1 MLRALTIRALM
12 TRRIVL
18 FEDEAFAHF
27 LPLTYS
33 RSVFELRHGRK
44 ILLDRSAQ
52 RLGQPVHGIWTRDW
66 IAHVAQLR
74 CGAPANVGVD
84 GRSVLVNGRWL
95 MEGPIDWPAHACV
108 GLSDGQIAYIVCDDA
123 LAQRLAP
130 DDLLVADR
138 REAVLAG
145 LPRHETGGYLLSYPW
160 DIVCNVAEALERD
173 WDPAEAVLESPLDP
187 RTHITNPAA
196 LSVAAGCRIHPTAVL
211 DADSGPIYIGEQVTI
226 GPLAIIEGPAYLGTG
241 SRVSAQAWLHGGNSI
256 GPVCKVGGELD
267 GCVFQGYANKQ
278 HDGFLGHAYVGS
290 WVNIGAGTINS
301 DLKNTYGSVRVS
313 LPGREVD
320 SGQMFF
326 GAILADHVKTG
337 INTTIPT
344 GAAIGFA
351 SVVATGKV
359 LPKFVPSFSWLTD
372 EGLASGDPGRLLDTA
387 VKVMARRD
395 VDMSDDEVELFLD
408 LGSRTRLYEAP

>member
-1 MLRALTIRALM
+1 M

-44 ILLDRSAQ
+44 ILIDRSAQ
-52 RLGQPVHGIWTRDW
+52 RLAQPVHGVWTRDW
-66 IAHVAQLR
+66 IARVAQLR

-84 GRSVLVNGRWL
+84 GQSVLVNGRWL
-95 MEGPIDWPAHACV
+95 MDGPVDWPTRACV
-108 GLSDGQIAYIVCDDA
+108 GTCDGQIAYIACDER
-123 LAQRLAP
+123 LARALAP
-130 DDLLVADR
+130 DDLLCPDR
-138 REAVLAG
+138 RAAALEG
-145 LPRHETGGYLLSYPW
+145 LPRVETGGYLLNYPW

-173 WDPAEAVLESPLDP
+173 WDPAEAMMDSTLDP
-187 RTHITNPAA
+187 RTHISNPAG
-196 LSVAAGCRIHPTAVL
+196 LSVGAGCQVHPTAVL
-211 DADSGPIYIGEQVTI
+211 DASTGPIYLGEQVTI
-226 GPLAIIEGPAYLGTG
+226 GPLAVIEGPAYVGTG
-241 SRVSAQAWLHGGNSI
+241 SRVNAHAWLHGGNSI

-267 GCVFQGYANKQ
+267 SCVFQGYANKQ
-278 HDGFLGHAYVGS
+278 HDGFLGHAYIGS

-301 DLKNTYGSVRVS
+301 DLKHTYGSVRVS
-313 LPGREVD
+313 LPVGEVE

-344 GAAIGFA
+344 GATIGFG
-351 SVVATGKV
+351 SMVAAGRI
-359 LPKFVPSFSWLTD
+359 LPKFVPSFTWLTD
-372 EGLASGDPGRLLDTA
+372 EGLTPGDPAKLLDTA

-408 LGSRTRLYEAP
+408 LGTRAPVFEARARSK